1 MTSPFVDPGAGWA
14 EATRAEATTLALTWA
29 HEGHRAPGDL
39 TGAGTDERCAFVATL
54 PAGRREYQCACAV
67 VLVSLAVFVAAVPF
81 AQVPLT
87 PVWAFIPSYQAAL
100 VLNDLLTAVVLFGQ
114 FRIVGSRALLRLA
127 SGYLFTA
134 GLACVHALTFPGLFT
149 AHGLLGAGPQ
159 TTAWLY
165 MAWHGGFP
173 VFVLAYALCQE
184 DGKAAP
190 IPCGRAAVAILTS
203 GAAVLV
209 LVGGC
214 TLLATVGHDTLPPI
228 MQGHHYTPL
237 MRHVV
242 ASVWAVSLLALGVV
256 WRRRPRT
263 VLDLW
268 LLVVLGA
275 WLCDIAL
282 AAVLNQGRFDL
293 GFYVG
298 RLYGLLAASFVLGVL
313 LLEHGRLYA
322 CLVEASARERQAA
335 RMRLVTIA
343 VESSTDAIL
352 THTVDGIVTSW
363 NPAAT
368 RLYGFTAAEVLG
380 QPITLLV
387 PPDRQEELQT
397 LLAQVRR
404 GARLEPLETIRGHKD
419 GTRLDVALT
428 VSPIMT
434 PEGAVLGASVIAR
447 DMTAHKRLHA
457 QLQHAQKME
466 ALGQLTEGLAHDFNN
481 MVGVIVGHLD
491 LLADVVGEHAAA
503 LPHIRTAHKAARR
516 AADLTRRLL
525 TVARRQSLQPAPTGV
540 NALLTELFE
549 MLPRTLGSDIQMATQ
564 LAADLPPVQI
574 DPTELENAV
583 LNLALNARDAMPGGG
598 TLTVTTQGVELDAAS
613 PAVQAGEVVA
623 GPYVWLTVA
632 DTGHGMTP
640 EVLARVCEP
649 FFTTKPRDHGTGLGL
664 AMVYGFVK
672 QSHGHLRI
680 DSAPG
685 QGTRVHL
692 YLPVAERT
700 TSPVPVTRVS
710 RVAGERTGHG
720 LGRG

>member
-1 MTSPFVDPGAGWA
+1 
-14 EATRAEATTLALTWA
+14 
-29 HEGHRAPGDL
+29 
-39 TGAGTDERCAFVATL
+39 
-54 PAGRREYQCACAV
+54 
-67 VLVSLAVFVAAVPF
+67 
-81 AQVPLT
+81 
-87 PVWAFIPSYQAAL
+87 
-100 VLNDLLTAVVLFGQ
+100 
-114 FRIVGSRALLRLA
+114 
-127 SGYLFTA
+127 
-134 GLACVHALTFPGLFT
+134 
-149 AHGLLGAGPQ
+149 
-159 TTAWLY
+159 
-165 MAWHGGFP
+165 
-173 VFVLAYALCQE
+173 
-184 DGKAAP
+184 
-190 IPCGRAAVAILTS
+190 
-203 GAAVLV
+203 
-209 LVGGC
+209 
-214 TLLATVGHDTLPPI
+214 

-237 MRHVV
+237 MRRVV
-242 ASVWAVSLLALGVV
+242 TSVWAVSLLALSVV

-540 NALLTELFE
+540 NALITELFE